1 VLRCAHLAHH
11 ADLDGGAFGIDLS
24 SRRVRRARWLLDG
37 IRNAQPLS
45 ALLGYQIERNLK
57 QAAPQLID
65 VVRRAAPLVA
75 NKLTSPEGPAE
86 NVAADN
92 VVDGLALLAKAG
104 YGTTTPVSAN
114 TLQALL
120 GLTDSAEAR
129 VVESALLDALD
140 AVDAVA
146 DLLLADSVY
155 QHVQGNPARAGG
167 AVDSISGAPVAPVEP
182 DIARSTRT
190 GVAGTHRICV
200 ALPAEGTPLSDD
212 PAGWAAT
219 PRAQAEPTLE
229 RWARAALPD
238 PGLIV
243 VPVAVTDGEKTTYAQ
258 VTMAELHR
266 AVPDGTP
273 LGSFRMSAVDFLTLA
288 NPDTSGAGEPLEERL
303 LTMFRQLGGTSET
316 AVLRTLPG
324 RPTQA
329 DAIPAGGWTTDLLS
343 LTEAIEVGHAL
354 RQLISNAH
362 ALRAS
367 DLVPPGTAPA
377 HSTKL
382 DDIEIR
388 LSAAEQALGQLRIS
402 LEAGSQDV
410 TTLRGLL
417 ATADS
422 FGLANCLLPFGST
435 PAESP
440 ERVMGE
446 LNRVRTTVV
455 KQLHDRLDLAQQ
467 IAVTSVE
474 SAQERADALFGT
486 GFMILPEL
494 SPAAGGMAAPLDP
507 AATPDGA
514 DTASVRQ
521 FIARSAAVRAAA
533 NRLDRHLAYVEAL
546 QTDAPTLT
554 VTQIPLA
561 PGDRWIALGFD
572 PTDREPLAG
581 RVALVTYQ
589 PLMHSSTITGLL
601 VDEWLETTPNRRET
615 TGLTFHYDAPTSA
628 APNACLLAVPPPA
641 TRWSPD
647 LLRDTIVEA
656 VALARLRTVDPD
668 ILAGAGQL
676 LPPLWTVENTSGD
689 TASINVLS
697 LLGGA

>member
-1 VLRCAHLAHH
+1 
-11 ADLDGGAFGIDLS
+11 
-24 SRRVRRARWLLDG
+24 
-37 IRNAQPLS
+37 
-45 ALLGYQIERNLK
+45 
-57 QAAPQLID
+57 
-65 VVRRAAPLVA
+65 
-75 NKLTSPEGPAE
+75 
-86 NVAADN
+86 
-92 VVDGLALLAKAG
+92 
-104 YGTTTPVSAN
+104 
-114 TLQALL
+114 
-120 GLTDSAEAR
+120 
-129 VVESALLDALD
+129 
-140 AVDAVA
+140 
-146 DLLLADSVY
+146 
-155 QHVQGNPARAGG
+155 
-167 AVDSISGAPVAPVEP
+167 
-182 DIARSTRT
+182 
-190 GVAGTHRICV
+190 
-200 ALPAEGTPLSDD
+200 
-212 PAGWAAT
+212 
-219 PRAQAEPTLE
+219 
-229 RWARAALPD
+229 
-238 PGLIV
+238 
-243 VPVAVTDGEKTTYAQ
+243 
-258 VTMAELHR
+258 
-266 AVPDGTP
+266 
-273 LGSFRMSAVDFLTLA
+273 
-288 NPDTSGAGEPLEERL
+288 
-303 LTMFRQLGGTSET
+303 
-316 AVLRTLPG
+316 
-324 RPTQA
+324 
-329 DAIPAGGWTTDLLS
+329 
-343 LTEAIEVGHAL
+343 
-354 RQLISNAH
+354 
-362 ALRAS
+362 
-367 DLVPPGTAPA
+367 
-377 HSTKL
+377 
-382 DDIEIR
+382 
-388 LSAAEQALGQLRIS
+388 
-402 LEAGSQDV
+402 
-410 TTLRGLL
+410 
-417 ATADS
+417 
-422 FGLANCLLPFGST
+422 
-435 PAESP
+435 
-440 ERVMGE
+440 MGE

-572 PTDREPLAG
+572 PTAREPLAG